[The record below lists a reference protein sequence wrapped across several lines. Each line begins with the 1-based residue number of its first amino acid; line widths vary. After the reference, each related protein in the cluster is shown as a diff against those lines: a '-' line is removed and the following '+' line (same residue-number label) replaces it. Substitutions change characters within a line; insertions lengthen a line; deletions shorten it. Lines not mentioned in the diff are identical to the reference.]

1 MQGLEGTLVDGR
13 WRLTRNLTLPHRF
26 EHFYEGRDEK
36 TGATVMVKLL
46 DTAWVPSKLLEER
59 RVGALIG
66 HPVFVRTLDV
76 GTDAALSRAFFVR
89 EGDFADYVT
98 LEMLL
103 AKGPADVLE
112 ATLVARE
119 LLAALGAAHA
129 KNVII
134 GFLPPGAIFVKHEAA
149 GLRVRVFVPFT
160 DYAPMSEEKE
170 RLFDPYRAPEQ
181 LGSLRF
187 VPTVESDLYSIGA
200 LLFHMVAGEPPY
212 DAKDALS
219 LSAAIRGGR
228 PVPIRSELGVPLALQ
243 QAIWKA
249 LERNPVDRFRSAGEF
264 AKALEAVPA

>member
-1 MQGLEGTLVDGR
+1 MQGLEGSLVDGR
-13 WRLTRNLTLPHRF
+13 WRLTRPLFLPHRPDGC
-26 EHFYEGRDEK
+26 YEAIDEK
-36 TGATVMVKLL
+36 TSSTVLVMLL

-76 GTDAALSRAFFVR
+76 GTDASLSRAFFVR
-89 EGDFADYVT
+89 EGDFADHVT

-103 AKGPADVLE
+103 AQGPADGLE
-112 ATLVARE
+112 ATFIAKE

-129 KNVII
+129 KNVIL

-149 GLRVRVFVPFT
+149 GLRVRAFVPFT
-160 DYAPMSEEKE
+160 DFSPRSEALD
-170 RLFDPYRAPEQ
+170 RTFDPYRAPEQ
-181 LGSLRF
+181 LGTLRF
-187 VPTVESDLYSIGA
+187 VPTVESDLYSVGA

-228 PVPIRSELGVPLALQ
+228 PAPIRSELGVPLALQ

-249 LERNPVDRFRSAGEF
+249 LERNPVDRFRSAEEF
-264 AKALEAVPA
+264 AKALEAAV